1 VSSFSPFLEM
11 SRTVY
16 SAHYQR
22 PFGRVIERDYLLKR
36 KGYTKKPETRQERKR
51 IRHELPVAPLSDK
64 KVNRLKAK
72 IEKQIRFR
80 KEELSIW
87 NRNDLVARVVELE
100 RSRISGDVPDEVR
113 IILFSLK
120 CFMEQVKEGIALH
133 KTPASKVANR
143 QRIETLSWVSDCLE
157 SEFRLYVQQ
166 VSF

>member
-1 VSSFSPFLEM
+1 M
-11 SRTVY
+11 
-16 SAHYQR
+16 
-22 PFGRVIERDYLLKR
+22 
-36 KGYTKKPETRQERKR
+36 KPSEPIRKR
-51 IRHELPVAPLSDK
+51 RRRRVVKEKERTAPIPQKRIDRLRAKVERQIRH
-64 KVNRLKAK
+64 
-72 IEKQIRFR
+72 R

-87 NRNDLVARVVELE
+87 ARNELVARVVELE

-133 KTPASKVANR
+133 KTPAAKVANK

-166 VSF
+166 VTF